1 MNFFTRCIAAPLGV
15 VMIALGLMIAP
26 VTTPVAVAQEIP
38 AAQTTAAQPR
48 KLITDVRAELQTR
61 SSEITELAQTSEAGP
76 GVDEAT
82 ASLAEA
88 QFRADLALKGLS
100 TPGIEIIIVPE
111 AETQALLDAAS
122 GALAE
127 LEADYSAWTEAVE
140 AARIEREAQEAAAAA
155 EAAAAEEAAAAAA
168 AAEQEAAAA
177 QPAPADNGAPAPAG
191 YTVYPA
197 GSGDQDLIDACVGP
211 VWTGGLPM
219 YLAEHWYCGGAGFP
233 LYPGAVVTVAGVGMF
248 QSVGVIIQLD
258 GPNSTYDA
266 IPGGYDLY
274 YQTCLNNNPATT
286 GVVGLQR
293 IG

>member
-1 MNFFTRCIAAPLGV
+1 MTFFTRYISGALGV
-15 VMIALGLMIAP
+15 AMIALGLMLMP
-26 VTTPVAVAQEIP
+26 VTTPVAVAQENQ
-38 AAQTTAAQPR
+38 AADVAAPQAR
-48 KLITDVRAELQTR
+48 ELITEVRNELQERRSEIAEL
-61 SSEITELAQTSEAGP
+61 
-76 GVDEAT
+76 T
-82 ASLAEA
+82 ASTPETGPEVEVAAEDLVHA
-88 QFRADLALKGLS
+88 QKRADLALKGLS
-100 TPGIEIIIVPE
+100 TPGIEILIVPE
-111 AETQALLDAAS
+111 AETQALLDAAA

-127 LEADYSAWTEAVE
+127 LETKYATWNEAAE
-140 AARIEREAQEAAAAA
+140 AARVGREIREAEEAAA
-155 EAAAAEEAAAAAA
+155 AAAAEEAAAAAA
-168 AAEQEAAAA
+168 AAKQAAAS
-177 QPAPADNGAPAPAG
+177 QPAPAGGNTPVPSG

-197 GSGDQDLIDACVGP
+197 GSGDQELIDACVGP

-219 YLAEHWYCGGAGFP
+219 FLAEHWHCGGASFP
-233 LYPGAVVTVAGVGMF
+233 LHPGAVVTVAGVGTF